1 MTRET
6 IAELQPIDVLFL
18 PVGGVFTIDGK
29 QARELIEVLRPKVAV
44 PMHFRIGGLSMSIHT
59 LNEFLEGLPEDKVVR
74 VGNEIEFMPDELPE
88 ETEYWIFSP

>member
-1 MTRET
+1 M
-6 IAELQPIDVLFL
+6 LFL

-29 QARELIEVLRPKVAV
+29 QARELISILKPKVAV

-59 LNEFLEGLPEDKVVR
+59 INDFLEGLPEDKVVR

-88 ETEYWIFSP
+88 EMEYWIFSP